1 MGSVTTGKHSTT
13 AASKIRG
20 ARWFGARTWTAVGAG
35 SLVLATALVGPAQGA
50 SAPPHWPT
58 ASAQHGATL
67 AAKAR
72 KGALRVRITGLP
84 AGVTAKVKVKGPKRF
99 KKTLKRTATL
109 TKLRP
114 GRYKVTARSVDA
126 ATGSSAPSPKRKVV
140 TVKRGKLTKVTVHY
154 STSGTPGDPGGTI
167 VPGGPPPATPV
178 VSKGAIQ
185 QVNTDANGTGG
196 NAEAQSGAW
205 SPDGTKVAF
214 ISAATNLVPGVT
226 DGCEHVYLKTLSSG
240 QIRVVDTNASN
251 QLGNGCLSTPGV
263 NDGLSFSPDGS
274 WLLFC
279 SASSNLIQNAPM
291 GGSDVFGK
299 NLNTGDVEW
308 FGPGCMRPTW
318 SPDGTK
324 ITYMTDYEFS
334 ACGAGWPNNGNW
346 DIVVIDRSSQLAEC
360 SDFRRVSSN
369 DAGQQPTWS
378 GPMDSDYPTFSPDS
392 SKIAFASASPYLVPN
407 DTNVSRDVFVKDLG
421 TWKTTRVSTAS
432 DGTQAAG
439 QSLRPAWSP
448 DGGRIAFES
457 AANTL
462 VTGDTNVSEDI
473 FVKNLASGQVSLVS
487 TNAVGQPALFGHYA
501 PSWSPDGSRLA
512 WYSKAV
518 DLVPVP
524 NDTNTRPDVF
534 VKNLSTGFVQL
545 VSSTA
550 SGLQGDSWS
559 SVFTVSPGVW
569 SKDGTRV
576 LFTSSS
582 QNLSPSDGNAFAEDL
597 FAKTVG

>member
-1 MGSVTTGKHSTT
+1 
-13 AASKIRG
+13 
-20 ARWFGARTWTAVGAG
+20 
-35 SLVLATALVGPAQGA
+35 
-50 SAPPHWPT
+50 
-58 ASAQHGATL
+58 
-67 AAKAR
+67 
-72 KGALRVRITGLP
+72 
-84 AGVTAKVKVKGPKRF
+84 
-99 KKTLKRTATL
+99 
-109 TKLRP
+109 
-114 GRYKVTARSVDA
+114 
-126 ATGSSAPSPKRKVV
+126 
-140 TVKRGKLTKVTVHY
+140 
-154 STSGTPGDPGGTI
+154 
-167 VPGGPPPATPV
+167 
-178 VSKGAIQ
+178 
-185 QVNTDANGTGG
+185 
-196 NAEAQSGAW
+196 
-205 SPDGTKVAF
+205 
-214 ISAATNLVPGVT
+214 
-226 DGCEHVYLKTLSSG
+226 
-240 QIRVVDTNASN
+240 
-251 QLGNGCLSTPGV
+251 
-263 NDGLSFSPDGS
+263 
-274 WLLFC
+274 
-279 SASSNLIQNAPM
+279 
-291 GGSDVFGK
+291 
-299 NLNTGDVEW
+299 
-308 FGPGCMRPTW
+308 
-318 SPDGTK
+318 
-324 ITYMTDYEFS
+324 
-334 ACGAGWPNNGNW
+334 
-346 DIVVIDRSSQLAEC
+346 
-360 SDFRRVSSN
+360 
-369 DAGQQPTWS
+369 
-378 GPMDSDYPTFSPDS
+378 MDSDYPTFSPDS

-550 SGLQGDSWS
+550 SGLQGDNWS

-582 QNLSPSDGNAFAEDL
+582 QNLSPTDGNAFAEDL